1 MNTRVPDFLYPYV
14 LAGAAAVVAAVLAG
28 LNRSLKLARW
38 PDSERQSAWQQM
50 AALLLAWAA
59 LAVGL
64 SAIGFYQGSS
74 SGLPTIQ
81 YGVGIPIAAG
91 ILLYLRWGTLRRAL
105 EATPQS
111 WIVGVQV
118 YRTLGLIFIILH
130 LQGRMPGAFAWPAGV
145 NDVLVGLFAPVVALA
160 HSRRWTNAARWVR
173 AWNWFGL
180 ADLLSALTTGFLT
193 SPSPVQK
200 LAFDSPNVLI
210 SAFPLVLVPV
220 LLVPLSI
227 LLHLASLKKL
237 QQAQAGEGSIDLFTG
252 PRSS

>member
-1 MNTRVPDFLYPYV
+1 MNTHVPVYLYSYV
-14 LAGAAAVVAAVLAG
+14 LAGAAAAVAAVLAG

-38 PDSERQSAWQQM
+38 PQAERQSAFQRI
-50 AALLLAWAA
+50 AALLLTWAA

-74 SGLPTIQ
+74 SGPPTIQ
-81 YGVGIPIAAG
+81 YGVGIPIALG
-91 ILLYLRWGTLRRAL
+91 ILLYLGWGTLRRAV

-111 WIVGVQV
+111 WLVGVQL
-118 YRTLGLIFIILH
+118 YRTLGLIFIILL

-160 HSRRWTNAARWVR
+160 YARRWPNAARWVR
-173 AWNWFGL
+173 VWNWFGL
-180 ADLLSALTTGFLT
+180 ADLILALTTGFLT
-193 SPSPVQK
+193 SPSPFQK

-220 LLVPLSI
+220 FLVPLSI

-237 QQAQAGEGSIDLFTG
+237 QQGEASATG
-252 PRSS
+252 RRPVLA